1 MNHDYYGDVP
11 HPSARNY
18 YPGENTISVEDLLP
32 GSFKNTKSIMDH
44 FYKHLSVDQNLH
56 KTIHKF
62 EQGFVYRNEEHINF
76 FGSNLTGVYAVRFKT
91 SDRNDI
97 LIDIFDV
104 EESEIR
110 KEIVKLDAVGETW
123 VRGTDVLNLS
133 CLYLTHRA
141 LKNEKLSVKQRHDLA
156 KSLLMVM
163 HFKLIGSL
171 MSRYFPH
178 PVDPRLAQM
187 TYAAMSKK
195 FSIKQ
200 CGSWYK
206 VLEARCEDILST
218 SSIHKRTLDRF
229 DDDGAIQNMI
239 TDIQGRLKN
248 MLKKIWKLFEE
259 VRSKDNKL
267 MTVTGTIDLDGKTVV
282 RDLIRNETQYIRY
295 INEVAMDQ
303 QRFIKKELIVVI
315 SDVMQTMPD
324 KLLYDA
330 LVHVSEKM
338 RKNDKKTQ
346 ELLGEVLLHAFDYF
360 SKDRY
365 ASMKLNDLGTLLI
378 KFRALYVASRSKEEK
393 LLTMRDNAEKLVT
406 ESVKSKNSV
415 VIASVRTGLL
425 LYILLR
431 SFSMNHYK

>member
-1 MNHDYYGDVP
+1 MNHDYYLDLP
-11 HPSARNY
+11 HPSVRHM
-18 YPGENTISVEDLLP
+18 GMEDINITK
-32 GSFKNTKSIMDH
+32 GSYNNTKSIMNEH
-44 FYKHLSVDQNLH
+44 FSKLAIDTNLF
-56 KTIHKF
+56 KKVHKF
-62 EQGFVYRNEEHINF
+62 NQGFVYRNEEHINF
-76 FGSNLTGVYAVRFKT
+76 FGSNLTGVYAMRFKT

-97 LIDIFDV
+97 LIDIFEV

-110 KEIVKLDAVGETW
+110 KEIIKLDAVGENW

-141 LKNEKLSVKQRHDLA
+141 LKNEKINQKARYDLA
-156 KSLLMVM
+156 KALLMTM
-163 HFKLIGSL
+163 HFKLMGSL

-200 CGSWYK
+200 CGTWYK
-206 VLEARCEDILST
+206 VLEARCDDILSN

-267 MTVTGTIDLDGKTVV
+267 MTVSGTIDLDGKTVV
-282 RDLIRNETQYIRY
+282 RDLIRNESTYIRY
-295 INEVAMDQ
+295 IQEVAMDER
-303 QRFIKKELIVVI
+303 RFVKKELIVVI

-324 KLLYDA
+324 KFLLDA
-330 LVHVSEKM
+330 LVFLSGKVRDS
-338 RKNDKKTQ
+338 DQ
-346 ELLGEVLLHAFDYF
+346 ESQKLLEEVLLHAYDHFN
-360 SKDRY
+360 KDRY
-365 ASMKLNDLGTLLI
+365 ANMRLNDMGTMLI
-378 KFRALYVASRSKEEK
+378 KFRALYVASRSKEQN
-393 LLTMRDNAEKLVT
+393 LMDMRDKAEKLVAKAI
-406 ESVKSKNSV
+406 VSKNP
-415 VIASVRTGLL
+415 VIVASVRTGLM

-431 SFSMNHYK
+431 AFSMNHYK

>member
-1 MNHDYYGDVP
+1 MSHDYYLDHQRPNSDNWDLPATHTV
-11 HPSARNY
+11 
-18 YPGENTISVEDLLP
+18 SVEDLLP
-32 GSFKNTKSIMDH
+32 GGFKNTKSIMDH
-44 FYKHLSVDQNLH
+44 YYKHLSIDQNLH
-56 KTIHKF
+56 KKTHKF

-91 SDRNDI
+91 SDRNDV

-110 KEIVKLDAVGETW
+110 KEVIKLDAVGETW

-141 LKNEKLSVKQRHDLA
+141 LKNDKLSIKQRHDLA
-156 KSLLMVM
+156 KSLLMIM

-248 MLKKIWKLFEE
+248 MLKKIWGLFEE

-267 MTVTGTIDLDGKTVV
+267 MTVTGTIDLDGKTVE
-282 RDLIRNETQYIRY
+282 RTFTAEELQAIETAFNESYIMDTAY
-295 INEVAMDQ
+295 IEMLAGYTMTIALENGEEV
-303 QRFIKKELIVVI
+303 FITSYGDPVFIVARI
-315 SDVMQTMPD
+315 GEGQT
-324 KLLYDA
+324 Y
-330 LVHVSEKM
+330 H
-338 RKNDKKTQ
+338 
-346 ELLGEVLLHAFDYF
+346 LGCEA
-360 SKDRY
+360 
-365 ASMKLNDLGTLLI
+365 
-378 KFRALYVASRSKEEK
+378 
-393 LLTMRDNAEKLVT
+393 
-406 ESVKSKNSV
+406 
-415 VIASVRTGLL
+415 IAT
-425 LYILLR
+425 ILLEGT
-431 SFSMNHYK
+431 K